1 MPRVAPAL
9 LLALTLTATL
19 TTLSAAEGPPGLDA
33 VLGVP
38 GSADGSIGGSAV
50 AITPGHALSLQEAFA
65 KPVSIGER
73 VELLLPGGRRRTAT
87 VERTGPTTTAVLL
100 ALDLGSAVP
109 LPIADPARLGL
120 GAPVWTIGNSTGAVE
135 DDGVPAISGG
145 TVSGRYELAAGGP
158 AMRGRAGRVLSTYSG
173 PVIEID
179 AAVNDGN
186 QGGAV
191 VDGDGRLVALAT
203 LGFARERR
211 LGTAVPI
218 DRLLADVGLPPPP
231 AGPPPRDAPPLPTG
245 LVLIAFDRPEGLGNP
260 DTVPRPAKVPEQ
272 VPAYER
278 DRLEKWWDAYFHSQQ
293 VLWTDSPSPA
303 LLIDPARGLLLTA
316 ASNLHGGATTGR
328 VLLADGSVAVE
339 ILAIDRPLDLAL
351 LKAVGPVPLPAA
363 VIEPVSPSLGE
374 AVAVVARHRPDAGPT
389 RTAGIVSCASRRLAR
404 ADVGFIQ
411 VDARANYGSLGGAVA
426 DARGRIVGLV
436 VKSGPEAPWLI
447 NSGVT
452 LAIDGATIA
461 RALPAL
467 LAGTSRDELPFLGL
481 GVQLEPA
488 DDLLIVRGV
497 LKGSPAETA
506 GIAIGDTLAAVDGRP
521 VPSQMAVTRALLHH
535 GAGDTVRVELRRRGR
550 PLAMDIVL
558 KEFAP

>member
-9 LLALTLTATL
+9 LLALTLTAASTA
-19 TTLSAAEGPPGLDA
+19 SEPPGLDA
-33 VLGVP
+33 VLGIP
-38 GSADGSIGGSAV
+38 GSPDGAIGGSAV
-50 AITPGHALSLQEAFA
+50 AIAPGRALSLQEAFA

-100 ALDLGSAVP
+100 ALDLGGAPP
-109 LPIADPARLGL
+109 LPTADPARLAL

-135 DDGVPAISGG
+135 DDGVPAVSSG
-145 TVSGRYELAAGGP
+145 TVSGRYDLDAGGP

-191 VDGDGRLVALAT
+191 LDGNGRLVALAT

-211 LGTAVPI
+211 LGAAVPI
-218 DRLLADVGLPPPP
+218 DRLLADVGLPAPT
-231 AGPPPRDAPPLPTG
+231 AAPPDREPAPLPGG
-245 LVLIAFDRPEGLGNP
+245 LALVVFDRPEGLGNP
-260 DTVPRPAKVPEQ
+260 DTVPRPSKAPEQ

-278 DRLEKWWDAYFHSQQ
+278 ERLEKWWDAYFHSQQ

-316 ASNLHGGATTGR
+316 ASNLHGGASTGR
-328 VLLADGSVAVE
+328 VLLPDGAIELEV
-339 ILAIDRPLDLAL
+339 IAIDKPLDLAL
-351 LKAVGPVPLPAA
+351 LKAAAPVPLPAA

-404 ADVGFIQ
+404 ADSGFIQ
-411 VDARANYGSLGGAVA
+411 VDARANYGSLGGAVT

-467 LAGTSRDELPFLGL
+467 LEGKSRDELPFLGL
-481 GVQLEPA
+481 GVRLEPA

-497 LKGSPAETA
+497 LAGSPAEAA
-506 GIAIGDTLAAVDGRP
+506 GLAVGDVLTAVDGRP

-535 GAGDTVRVELRRRGR
+535 RAEDTVRVELRRRGR
-550 PLAMDIVL
+550 PLAIDVVL